1 MKKKFEVFG
10 KLRINLLSM
19 KSEKQN
25 KKWKYPG
32 FGCANIVRLI
42 QFDKGQYFDSMIF
55 KNLV

>member
-32 FGCANIVRLI
+32 FGCANIVKMGI
-42 QFDKGQYFDSMIF
+42 DS
-55 KNLV
+55 V